1 MEKPKRYRAKAY
13 SEDFYVEG
21 YYFEYP
27 ERQEY
32 AMSPHSWDN
41 IPVVSCIASYHPGD
55 WGMENRPYFCRI
67 DVDTLEEIGV

>member
-27 ERQEY
+27 ERQGY

-41 IPVVSCIASYHPGD
+41 IPVVSCITKQA
-55 WGMENRPYFCRI
+55 
-67 DVDTLEEIGV
+67 